1 MCVGGMVGGGMGG
14 CIAGG
19 MAGGIGLAVVCCG
32 TAGGGILGGRGGK
45 GGGTDCM
52 LVEATGCPCNWP
64 AGRGA
69 LGWNRSGTND
79 GGGGGGNRAK
89 LCSCGL
95 ARCEPAAPTPPHASA
110 CCPCGCI
117 PGKSCAGSGGGGGA
131 RTGASTALH
140 SLPRS
145 AGSSPSSIS
154 SISPSCIA
162 DASHR
167 RVPGHAGRVGAATG
181 GDWRRLAATGGD
193 WRRARRAARA
203 ARPRPT
209 PSTPAPDP
217 PRPPRRPARPA
228 WHCGAAPVRSRSAA
242 VWRF

>member
-19 MAGGIGLAVVCCG
+19 MAGGVGLAVVCCG
-32 TAGGGILGGRGGK
+32 TAGGGILGGCGGK

-52 LVEATGCPCNWP
+52 LVEATGCPCSGP

-69 LGWNRSGTND
+69 LGWSRSGTND

-95 ARCEPAAPTPPHASA
+95 ARCEPAAPTPPRASA

-117 PGKSCAGSGGGGGA
+117 PGKSCAGGGGGGGGGV

-140 SLPRS
+140 SPPRS

-181 GDWRRLAATGGD
+181 GDWRRLAASA
-193 WRRARRAARA
+193 ARRTSGPAPSDPFHACS
-203 ARPRPT
+203 RPT
-209 PSTPAPDP
+209 PPTPPSSAP
-217 PRPPRRPARPA
+217 RVALWRGT
-228 WHCGAAPVRSRSAA
+228 GA
-242 VWRF
+242 